1 LSLDFRA
8 DPAHIA
14 AMPVQAKICGISTP
28 EALHAA
34 IKGGASHVGFVFFA
48 KSPRNVNPE
57 QVSALVQGMPGKVG
71 KVGLFVDP
79 DPGFVASVLSVVPL
93 DVLQLHGSESPALA
107 ASLGAAH
114 GKEIWKAIP
123 VRTRADLA
131 EGAKY
136 RGAAQRLLY
145 DAKPPK
151 GADLPGGNGLR
162 FDWKLLEGH
171 AHPLPW
177 LLSGGLD
184 VANVAD
190 AVGITTARAVDISSG
205 VERAPG
211 VKDVDKIAA
220 FLQAVAAL

>member
-1 LSLDFRA
+1 
-8 DPAHIA
+8 
-14 AMPVQAKICGISTP
+14 MPVQAKICGISTP
-28 EALHAA
+28 EALDAA

-48 KSPRNVNPE
+48 KSPRNLDPE
-57 QVSALVQGMPGKVG
+57 RARALAQQVPGHVG

-79 DPGFVASVLSVVPL
+79 DPSFVASALSVVPL
-93 DVLQLHGSESPALA
+93 DVLQLHGAESPAFA

-123 VRTRADLA
+123 VRTRADLDQ
-131 EGAKY
+131 GMKY

-151 GADLPGGNGLR
+151 GAELPGGNGLR
-162 FDWKLLEGH
+162 FDWTLLEGH
-171 AHPLPW
+171 VHALPW

-184 VANVAD
+184 AANVAE
-190 AVGITTARAVDISSG
+190 AVRIAGADTVDVSSG
-205 VERAPG
+205 VESAPG

-220 FLQAVAAL
+220 FLQAVGAL